1 MDIVVS
7 GLESVIEEAIVDL
20 LPILKKYP
28 QVSLRTACYILSLN
42 KLHAHY
48 QNVGIALSTAVKIGK
63 KE

>member
-7 GLESVIEEAIVDL
+7 GLESIIEEAVGEL
-20 LPILKKYP
+20 LPVLKKYP
-28 QVSLRTACYILSLN
+28 EASLRTACYIQSLN

-48 QNVGIALSTAVKIGK
+48 KSVGIALSTAVKIDK